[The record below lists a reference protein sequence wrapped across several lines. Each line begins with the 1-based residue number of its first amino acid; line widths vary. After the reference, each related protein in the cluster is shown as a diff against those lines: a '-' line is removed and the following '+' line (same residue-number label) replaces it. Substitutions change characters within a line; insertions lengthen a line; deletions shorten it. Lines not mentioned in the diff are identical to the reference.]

1 MIFQS
6 FKSLLGN
13 GRAWRLVNYNI
24 RALVQ
29 ALIKPFEDIRRA
41 GYRIVYAPFLTS
53 NLYATE
59 EEQLADVENY
69 EKLFDIEVISDILK
83 ERQANAEVQW
93 SLRGGQGFGY
103 IEQVMARA
111 GIQVNVVENIP
122 VKDLTYLGT
131 FEYGY
136 TEYGQTVND
145 VKVQYGASGYKL
157 ICNGALYYGNS
168 YDDPA
173 KITRW
178 DKVLIIT
185 VINPMT
191 YGQYKIFMDLLLKVR
206 PAEYV
211 CLCKITLY

>member
-24 RALVQ
+24 KALVQ
-29 ALIKPFEDIRRA
+29 ALIKPFEDIRRSA
-41 GYRIVYAPFLTS
+41 YRIVYAPFLTS
-53 NLYATE
+53 NHYATE

-111 GIQVNVVENIP
+111 GIQVKVVENIP
-122 VKDLTYLGT
+122 MKDLTYLGT

>member
-24 RALVQ
+24 KALVQ

-111 GIQVNVVENIP
+111 GIQVKVVENIP
-122 VKDLTYLGT
+122 MKDLTYLGT

>member
-111 GIQVNVVENIP
+111 GIQVKVVENIP
-122 VKDLTYLGT
+122 MKDLTYLGT

-145 VKVQYGASGYKL
+145 VKVQYGASVYKL

>member
-111 GIQVNVVENIP
+111 GIQVKVVENIP
-122 VKDLTYLGT
+122 MKDLTYLGT

>member
-103 IEQVMARA
+103 IQQVMARA
-111 GIQVNVVENIP
+111 GIQVKVVENIP

-136 TEYGQTVND
+136 TEYGQTIND

>member
-29 ALIKPFEDIRRA
+29 ALMKPFEDIRRA

-103 IEQVMARA
+103 IEQVVARA
-111 GIQVNVVENIP
+111 GIQVKVVENIP
-122 VKDLTYLGT
+122 MKDLTYLGT

>member
-111 GIQVNVVENIP
+111 GIQVKVVENIP

-136 TEYGQTVND
+136 TEYGQTIND

>member
-59 EEQLADVENY
+59 DEQLADVENY

-111 GIQVNVVENIP
+111 GIQVKVVENIP
-122 VKDLTYLGT
+122 MKDLTYLGT

-168 YDDPA
+168 YDDPT

>member
-6 FKSLLGN
+6 FKTLLGN
-13 GRAWRLVNYNI
+13 GRAWRLVNANI
-24 RALVQ
+24 SALVY
-29 ALIKPFEDIRRA
+29 ALIKPFEDIRRSA
-41 GYRIVYAPFLTS
+41 YRIVYAPFLTS
-53 NLYATE
+53 NTYATE
-59 EEQLADVENY
+59 DEQLTDVENY
-69 EKLFDIEVISDILK
+69 EDLFGIEVISDILK

-111 GIQVNVVENIP
+111 GLQVKVVENIP
-122 VKDLTYLGT
+122 MKDLTYLGT
-131 FEYGY
+131 FEYGH
-136 TEYGQTVND
+136 TQYGQTVND
-145 VKVQYGASGYKL
+145 TKVQYGASGYKL
-157 ICNGALYYGNS
+157 ICNGTLYYGND

>member
-69 EKLFDIEVISDILK
+69 EKLFDIEVISYILK

-111 GIQVNVVENIP
+111 GIQVKVVENIP
-122 VKDLTYLGT
+122 MKDLTYLGT

>member
-6 FKSLLGN
+6 FKRLLGS
-13 GRAWRLVNYNI
+13 GRAWRLVNPHI
-24 RALVQ
+24 KALTCAV
-29 ALIKPFEDIRRA
+29 IKPFKDIRRSA
-41 GYRIVYAPFLTS
+41 YRIVYAPFLTQ
-53 NLYATE
+53 NRYATE

-69 EKLFDIEVISDILK
+69 EELFGIDAISDVLK

-93 SLRGGQGFGY
+93 ALRGGQGYGY

-111 GIQVNVVENIP
+111 GLDVKVVENIP
-122 VKDLTYLGT
+122 KKDLTYLGT

-136 TEYGQTVND
+136 TQYGQTVND
-145 VKVQYGASGYKL
+145 TKVQYGASGYKL
-157 ICNGALYYGNS
+157 ICNGTLSYGTN

>member
-111 GIQVNVVENIP
+111 GIQVKVVENIP
-122 VKDLTYLGT
+122 MKDLTYLGT

-168 YDDPA
+168 YDDPT